1 LQFTCLEKI
10 EASYSFTEDPKYI
23 YAASLSEHKSML
35 WKQEK
40 VENKKEET
48 SDPEKTY
55 KEKHKSTIID
65 PVPLPSATCLMKS
78 NPKKIQFLCSLLQRV
93 DSIAFHLQLNICS
106 IITKLNSPLS
116 IYHLNAGP
124 LSRV

>member
-40 VENKKEET
+40 VENKKDET

-55 KEKHKSTIID
+55 KEKH
-65 PVPLPSATCLMKS
+65 LPHEIKPQKGSSSSALCCSELTALLFTCS
-78 NPKKIQFLCSLLQRV
+78 
-93 DSIAFHLQLNICS
+93 
-106 IITKLNSPLS
+106 
-116 IYHLNAGP
+116 
-124 LSRV
+124 

>member
-1 LQFTCLEKI
+1 VFKILVPAFHCICPWKPITIRAVHLQFTCLEKI

-78 NPKKIQFLCSLLQRV
+78 NPQKNPV
-93 DSIAFHLQLNICS
+93 
-106 IITKLNSPLS
+106 PLPFAAAS
-116 IYHLNAGP
+116 
-124 LSRV
+124 